1 MPRSRYSAVEKLALI
16 TEFQNA
22 NLSAGAFGKQYGMEA
37 RTIERWSLR
46 YQQADID
53 GLTEVTKNKHYSQ
66 AFKLM
71 LVQEYLNGQ
80 GSLRMLAHK
89 HGLRSHEQLR
99 DWYSSIIGIK
109 P

>member
-89 HGLRSHEQLR
+89 HGLRSHKQLR
-99 DWYSSIIGIK
+99 DWVFKYNRD
-109 P
+109 